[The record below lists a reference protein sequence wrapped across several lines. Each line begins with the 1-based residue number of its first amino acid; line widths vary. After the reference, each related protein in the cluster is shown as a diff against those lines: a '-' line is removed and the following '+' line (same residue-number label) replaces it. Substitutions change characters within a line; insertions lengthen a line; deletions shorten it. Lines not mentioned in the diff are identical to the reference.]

1 MGTGSWIRSLN
12 SRSIPGGRREVQQ
25 GVKALGRAVWVDGL
39 GGAPFPVGAG
49 GDEGGSSLSFV
60 LGSYSSRL
68 VDTHTHTQTHTHTH
82 TPSQT
87 ISLTHQHHSSLRQP
101 PPH

>member
-82 TPSQT
+82 TQ
-87 ISLTHQHHSSLRQP
+87 
-101 PPH
+101 

>member
-1 MGTGSWIRSLN
+1 M
-12 SRSIPGGRREVQQ
+12 QQ

-68 VDTHTHTQTHTHTH
+68 VDTHTHTHKHTHTH